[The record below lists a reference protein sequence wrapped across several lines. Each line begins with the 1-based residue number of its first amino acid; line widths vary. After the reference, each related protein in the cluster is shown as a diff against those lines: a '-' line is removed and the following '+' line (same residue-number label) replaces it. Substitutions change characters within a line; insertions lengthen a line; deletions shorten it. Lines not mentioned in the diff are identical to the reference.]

1 MKDNLLLQV
10 NELRVKVGQAD
21 NRVHAVRGASLAVR
35 RGSRLGVVGES
46 GSGKSMTAMSILR
59 LLPPTGV
66 ITGGTIHYDGRNLLQ
81 LSESEMQKVRGEEI
95 SMVFQ
100 NAASALNPLFPVGQ
114 QIADIYRHHEGG
126 SAQEA
131 WTKAVAMLDA
141 TGIPDPEQRARAYPH
156 QYSGGMAQR
165 AMIAMALVCSPGL
178 LIADEPTTGLDL
190 TIQAQVL
197 DLIKEHVV
205 RSGASLLL
213 ISHDIAVVAETCT
226 DVAVMYAGEV
236 LEAGALEDVFG
247 SPASPYTKA
256 LLGCFEARPGDRLPH
271 IAGRVPDLH
280 RELLGCSFAPRCPL
294 AQAVCHGERPMLRE
308 VATGHLAACHLA

>member
-10 NELRVKVGQAD
+10 NELRVEIGQAD
-21 NRVHAVRGASLAVR
+21 KRVRAVRGASLAVR

-66 ITGGTIHYDGRNLLQ
+66 IIGGTTHYNGRNLLQ
-81 LSESEMQKVRGEEI
+81 LSEGEMQKVRGEEI

-100 NAASALNPLFPVGQ
+100 NAASALNPLFTVGQ
-114 QIADIYRHHEGG
+114 QIADIYRHHEGV
-126 SAQEA
+126 SAQAA
-131 WTKAVAMLDA
+131 WKKAVAMLDA
-141 TGIPDPEQRARAYPH
+141 MGIPDPERRARAYPH

-165 AMIAMALVCSPGL
+165 AMIAMALVCSPSL

-190 TIQAQVL
+190 TIQAQML

-247 SPASPYTKA
+247 APASPYTKA
-256 LLGCFEARPGDRLPH
+256 LLECFEARPGARLPH
-271 IAGRVPDLH
+271 IPGRVPDLQS
-280 RELLGCSFAPRCPL
+280 EIVGCSFAPRCPL
-294 AQAVCHGERPMLRE
+294 AQDVCLERPMLRQ
-308 VATGHLAACHLA
+308 VAAGHLVACHFA

>member
-10 NELRVKVGQAD
+10 NELRVKVGQAK
-21 NRVHAVRGASLAVR
+21 NKVHAVRGVFLAVQH
-35 RGSRLGVVGES
+35 GSRLGIVGES
-46 GSGKSMTAMSILR
+46 GSGKSMTAMALLR

-66 ITGGTIHYDGRNLLQ
+66 ITGGTIYYNGRNLLQ
-81 LSESEMQKVRGEEI
+81 LSESEMQRVRGKEI

-114 QIADIYRHHEGG
+114 QIADIYRHHRGG
-126 SAQEA
+126 SAKTA
-131 WTKAVAMLDA
+131 WKKAVAMLDA
-141 TGIPDPEQRARAYPH
+141 MGIPDPERRARAYPH

-165 AMIAMALVCSPGL
+165 AMIAMALVCSPRL

-197 DLIKEHVV
+197 DLIKEQIS

-213 ISHDIAVVAETCT
+213 ISHDIAVVSETCT

-247 SPASPYTKA
+247 APASPYTKA
-256 LLGCFEARPGDRLPH
+256 LLECFEAGTVERLPY
-271 IAGRVPDLH
+271 ITGRVPDLH
-280 RELLGCSFAPRCPL
+280 REILGCSFAPRCSL
-294 AQAVCHGERPMLRE
+294 AQAVCQQERPGLRE
-308 VATGHLAACHLA
+308 VAKGHLVACHFA